1 VYKLSTPT
9 DISARVM
16 VGPKKGCRT
25 AWEPLDATHSAR
37 SASRSSPRGGGK
49 CSTAVRRGFNNCGA
63 ASEMNM
69 RVVVFD
75 RYVLKET

>member
-49 CSTAVRRGFNNCGA
+49 CCSAVLQFEEDLITVEPPVR
-63 ASEMNM
+63 
-69 RVVVFD
+69 
-75 RYVLKET
+75 